1 VRHFGFLPVLIVL
14 SAQPLR
20 AAEPFRLQ
28 LTSLSEAWLPGSSVI
43 QVPAGSSC
51 RQLQVKLDKTWSNR
65 SRVDALELY
74 IDGVYPRFS
83 RLAGEDGFILN
94 TQTREPLGLLPKEEH
109 RIEASVEADAPLRAK
124 WTIARWKNEYIEA
137 KTVGGGGS
145 AIDISLEQPI
155 GGVVVGG
162 HGALTVR
169 LRGELRGGGI
179 DAKLKV
185 NGEAIRRLPAA
196 AGYHF
201 DQEVAV
207 AANARELILTADDQ
221 AGDQT
226 ILALPILN

>member
-1 VRHFGFLPVLIVL
+1 MRHFGFLPVLIFL

-28 LTSLSEAWLPGSSVI
+28 LTSLSEAWLPGGSVI

-51 RQLQVKLDKTWSNR
+51 RQLQVKLDRTWSSR

-83 RLAGEDGFILN
+83 RLSGEDGFVLN
-94 TQTREPLGLLPKEEH
+94 AQTREPLGLIPKDEH
-109 RIEASVEADAPLRAK
+109 RIEASIEGGSAVRTE
-124 WTIARWKNEYIEA
+124 WTIDRWKREYIEA
-137 KTVGGGGS
+137 KTAGAGGS

-162 HGALTVR
+162 RGESKVR
-169 LRGELRGGGI
+169 LRGELRGGGM

-201 DQEVAV
+201 DQEVPV
-207 AANARELILTADDQ
+207 AAGARELILTADDQ
-221 AGDQT
+221 SGDQT
-226 ILALPILN
+226 VLALPILN